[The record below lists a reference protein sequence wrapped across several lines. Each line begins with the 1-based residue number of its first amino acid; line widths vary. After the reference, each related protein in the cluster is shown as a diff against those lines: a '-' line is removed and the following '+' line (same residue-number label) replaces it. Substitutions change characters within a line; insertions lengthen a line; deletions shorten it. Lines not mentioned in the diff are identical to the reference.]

1 MIKLIKPDVQSQNRK
16 RQSNARNLFK
26 NINKDSGAF
35 IVHFE
40 QISHIAVMFLL
51 LTFNK

>member
-1 MIKLIKPDVQSQNRK
+1 MIKLIKPDLQSQNRK
-16 RQSNARNLFK
+16 RQNNARNLFK
-26 NINKDSGAF
+26 NINNDCGAF

-40 QISHIAVMFLL
+40 QIPHISVMFLL